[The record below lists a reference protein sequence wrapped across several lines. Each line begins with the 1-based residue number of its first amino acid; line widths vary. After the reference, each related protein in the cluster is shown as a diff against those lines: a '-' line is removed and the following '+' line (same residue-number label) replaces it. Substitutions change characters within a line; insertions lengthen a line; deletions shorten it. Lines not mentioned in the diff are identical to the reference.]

1 MNVSILCIGNEL
13 LSGRTLNTNATW
25 LGRVLTDIGCVVKS
39 QIVIPDD
46 KSYIITRLGELIDQ
60 NEKACLL
67 LTGGLG
73 PTDDDITRESLFEFV
88 GTDSKFD
95 SEYWEHLSD
104 RFNNYGMTIPESNR
118 NQALVPLVGDIIDN
132 PIGSARGYKFILGKT
147 VLFSLPGVPTEMKAM
162 TRSSIIPW
170 LQERSKKPL
179 YSKNIRTTGISES
192 AIIEEIHIPIQ
203 SDHGC
208 EVGYYPSLVGVDIRI
223 ISDDNIAIDSLVK
236 QLTTLLG
243 DRVFDLDSNE
253 MEDVVVKL
261 ALERKI
267 SLSFA
272 ESCTGGLI
280 GHRVTEVPGS
290 SKIFNGGTVVYSNE
304 AKVKILGVNKEC
316 IDEYGAVSMETAKE
330 MAEKV
335 RLMFSSDI
343 GLSVTGIAGPG
354 GGTEDKPVGL
364 VYIGFSTS
372 KKFFVRKFKFGSDRT
387 KNKLRTS
394 QAALNLL
401 RLEMNYV

>member
-1 MNVSILCIGNEL
+1 MKKLSQKLVKL
-13 LSGRTLNTNATW
+13 LS
-25 LGRVLTDIGCVVKS
+25 K
-39 QIVIPDD
+39 
-46 KSYIITRLGELIDQ
+46 
-60 NEKACLL
+60 
-67 LTGGLG
+67 
-73 PTDDDITRESLFEFV
+73 
-88 GTDSKFD
+88 
-95 SEYWEHLSD
+95 
-104 RFNNYGMTIPESNR
+104 R
-118 NQALVPLVGDIIDN
+118 NL
-132 PIGSARGYKFILGKT
+132 
-147 VLFSLPGVPTEMKAM
+147 
-162 TRSSIIPW
+162 
-170 LQERSKKPL
+170 
-179 YSKNIRTTGISES
+179 
-192 AIIEEIHIPIQ
+192 
-203 SDHGC
+203 
-208 EVGYYPSLVGVDIRI
+208 RI
-223 ISDDNIAIDSLVK
+223 
-236 QLTTLLG
+236 
-243 DRVFDLDSNE
+243 
-253 MEDVVVKL
+253 
-261 ALERKI
+261 
-267 SLSFA
+267 SFA

-372 KKFFVRKFKFGSDRT
+372 KTIFVRKFKFGSDRT

-401 RLEMNYV
+401 RLEMNNV